1 MGFKYLKEKKPKKVQ
16 ASPDPDEDYLEDEED
31 DYLEDESEES
41 EEDTPEADA
50 DTSEDPA
57 SEKDE

>member
-31 DYLEDESEES
+31 DYLEDEEES
-41 EEDTPEADA
+41 EEDTPVADD
-50 DTSEDPA
+50 DTSEEPE
-57 SEKDE
+57 SEEDE